1 MELQT
6 GKYYILSKTTVYV
19 MISINL
25 FMLALKKQVSGYNFG
40 NLDGT
45 LDNCKVTVLQVVTN
59 GVNICIFIRQ
69 V

>member
-1 MELQT
+1 
-6 GKYYILSKTTVYV
+6 
-19 MISINL
+19 
-25 FMLALKKQVSGYNFG
+25 MLALKKQVSGYNFG